1 VTSSAFQFVQCF
13 LNVNELDEVIE
24 CVDDNPHPDD
34 WDRDADYDM
43 PKPAPTSY
51 QKRQQKAQEKA
62 LEALDTLDL
71 QIRKQAPIP
80 ERTPKET
87 DLKSGTDPEIADRVI
102 ADFKQKDMPF
112 AEDEF
117 WKFDGACW
125 AVIPNEA
132 IVKAILRYNT
142 AWYWP
147 GGMVRLNKARI
158 ASIEYL
164 MQKRCALPD
173 FFAVAPIG
181 ANFKDCFLAL
191 DSKGEKL
198 ETADHHPLQRQRYVL
213 SVNMPK
219 DTPFSL
225 DELRERQYLGA
236 LVNGSFPRKED
247 PYADEKLDVIGEAIG
262 SALFGLGTRMAEP
275 QAIIFQGPSAGNGKS
290 QVLALAR
297 GILPPEVVSSVSP
310 DQFDDKNCL
319 VDLAGKQLNTSDEL
333 GNAKAISSDKF
344 KNVTTG
350 GQQTTRKIYRPVMQ
364 FRPIAQHIFACN
376 ELPSFTGGFDR
387 GTHRRLLV
395 IDFNRVIPIDDQIPM
410 LAEKILE
417 HEMEL
422 LLRWAI
428 DGAKRLLANGGHF
441 TQPRCAVEAKNEWAS
456 SADPVVGWAKDCLVA
471 NGLGLKDVNG
481 AVPHKTSLEAFM
493 CFEAWCA
500 AEHLTTKLG
509 PRSFTKRMKG
519 LMALYGISFKES
531 NSQRR
536 FIGMIFKTKAARMAE
551 AAESMDRDLDPRWA
565 ETVV

>member
-1 VTSSAFQFVQCF
+1 
-13 LNVNELDEVIE
+13 
-24 CVDDNPHPDD
+24 
-34 WDRDADYDM
+34 
-43 PKPAPTSY
+43 
-51 QKRQQKAQEKA
+51 
-62 LEALDTLDL
+62 
-71 QIRKQAPIP
+71 
-80 ERTPKET
+80 
-87 DLKSGTDPEIADRVI
+87 
-102 ADFKQKDMPF
+102 
-112 AEDEF
+112 
-117 WKFDGACW
+117 
-125 AVIPNEA
+125 
-132 IVKAILRYNT
+132 
-142 AWYWP
+142 
-147 GGMVRLNKARI
+147 
-158 ASIEYL
+158 
-164 MQKRCALPD
+164 
-173 FFAVAPIG
+173 
-181 ANFKDCFLAL
+181 
-191 DSKGEKL
+191 
-198 ETADHHPLQRQRYVL
+198 
-213 SVNMPK
+213 
-219 DTPFSL
+219 
-225 DELRERQYLGA
+225 
-236 LVNGSFPRKED
+236 LVGGSFPRKED

-262 SALFGLGTRMAEP
+262 SALFGLGTRIAEP

-319 VDLAGKQLNTSDEL
+319 VDLANKQLNTSDEL
-333 GNAKAISSDKF
+333 GTAKAISSDKF

-364 FRPIAQHIFACN
+364 FKPGAQHIFACN

-395 IDFNRVIPIDDQIPM
+395 IDFNRVIPVDDQIPM

-441 TQPRCAVEAKNEWAS
+441 TQPKCAVEAKNEWAS

-471 NGLGLKDVNG
+471 NGLGFKDVNG

-493 CFEAWCA
+493 CFEKWCA
-500 AEHLTTKLG
+500 DEHLTTKLG

-536 FIGMIFKTKAARMAE
+536 FIGMMFKTKAARMAE